1 MLSSHTD
8 IIKEINQTANR
19 FQSSIVLVSD
29 NKALDAKS
37 LLGLFLSYLSMTKE
51 YIIEIYGPDEEEA
64 KKAMLEVFQKHE
76 IKATVK

>member
-8 IIKEINQTANR
+8 IVKEINHTANR
-19 FQSSIVLVSD
+19 FQSSIVLISE

-37 LLGLFLSYLSMTKE
+37 ILGLFLNYLSLTKE
-51 YIIEIYGPDEEEA
+51 YVIEVYGPDEEEA

-76 IKATVK
+76 IKAIVK